1 MKTLRFFTPDFSASF
16 YFLTSSAIRVFCCAI
31 PDLVPGFPRAHFGV
45 ISGFDVGFDVGAT
58 RLGVTFDA
66 AVAVKVGLDGA
77 DRLIG
82 FGFDS
87 TSMIELIFFMFET
100 NVRFTQ
106 MRTLAFEMP
115 TANLLRFV
123 RRTMG

>member
-1 MKTLRFFTPDFSASF
+1 MFLFNFFKSTSCESLLLPLLPFLPSFLLSFRLPPLQLIF

-31 PDLVPGFPRAHFGV
+31 FDVVYNLPRANFGAV
-45 ISGFDVGFDVGAT
+45 SGFVVGFDVGAT

-87 TSMIELIFFMFET
+87 TSI
-100 NVRFTQ
+100 NVRD
-106 MRTLAFEMP
+106 
-115 TANLLRFV
+115 
-123 RRTMG
+123 